1 MTETD
6 PESTS
11 GEPPAQVPD
20 DREDSAG
27 ADAPAGIDPE
37 GPTPHIPDDR
47 KGAAESG
54 ATAAENAGRD
64 AEGPERG
71 GG

>member
-6 PESTS
+6 PESTQ

-27 ADAPAGIDPE
+27 ADAPAGIDPQ
-37 GPTPHIPDDR
+37 GPEPQIPDDR
-47 KGAAESG
+47 KGVADSG
-54 ATAAENAGRD
+54 D
-64 AEGPERG
+64 SGPESR
-71 GG
+71 

>member
-47 KGAAESG
+47 KGAAE
-54 ATAAENAGRD
+54 NAGRD
-64 AEGPERG
+64 AEGPERRG
-71 GG
+71 G

>member
-11 GEPPAQVPD
+11 GEPPAHLPD
-20 DREDSAG
+20 DREDAGG

-37 GPTPHIPDDR
+37 GPAPHVPDDR
-47 KGAAESG
+47 RGAAGRG
-54 ATAAENAGRD
+54 ATQSED
-64 AEGPERG
+64 D
-71 GG
+71 

>member
-20 DREDSAG
+20 DREDAGG
-27 ADAPAGIDPE
+27 ADAPTGIDPD
-37 GPTPHIPDDR
+37 GPAPHVPDDR
-47 KGAAESG
+47 KGV
-54 ATAAENAGRD
+54 AGSEAWD
-64 AEGPERG
+64 TEDG
-71 GG
+71 GGDGG